1 MILAHRERTS
11 PQQHQTELLLEA
23 RAPPWPA
30 RLL

>member
-11 PQQHQTELLLEA
+11 PQHHQTELPLEA

-30 RLL
+30 RLP